1 MKDVT
6 ATETR
11 QLLVHAED
19 VNLLGRNNFNMR
31 TPTEPQTNTEKL
43 ISP

>member
-19 VNLLGRNNFNMR
+19 VNLLGGNNFNMR
-31 TPTEPQTNTEKL
+31 TPIKPQTNTEKL
-43 ISP
+43 MPP